1 MPPFQSRSTSAS
13 RIAFIS
19 CAGVSVTHR
28 VVEPTARSAPA
39 GVTGIDFSARENTPP
54 PSEIRLVS

>member
-19 CAGVSVTHR
+19 CAGVSVTT
-28 VVEPTARSAPA
+28 ESSSDSAVRTC
-39 GVTGIDFSARENTPP
+39 GVTGIAFRDRENTPP